1 MKTHEKIKKGLECRI
16 RGVSEKCDHRC
27 DKCDVYIPGYNLE
40 NRYSDAL
47 AYIQQLEE
55 REKSLYAALHA
66 VMYIVDKWLDVEPY
80 DFDEDDGTVA
90 TTRASEARE
99 VALRAIEQAER
110 ERDAAVGYLAYL
122 RICAHC
128 VHFGTKFHKEPCL
141 NCAFETNPIYKP
153 NWQWRGPRVEN
164 TEGET

>member
-16 RGVSEKCDHRC
+16 RGVSEKCDRRC

-40 NRYSDAL
+40 NRYSDAF

-80 DFDEDDGTVA
+80 DFDKDDGTVA
-90 TTRASEARE
+90 ITRASNARE
-99 VALRAIEQAER
+99 VALRAIEKAER
-110 ERDAAVGYLAYL
+110 EKDAVLLDWKRSRLKGEAMCWTCRFCENGS
-122 RICAHC
+122 
-128 VHFGTKFHKEPCL
+128 PCL
-141 NCAFETNPIYKP
+141 SPVLCEDGEC
-153 NWQWRGPRVEN
+153 WEWRGPCEEN